1 MIQNLDVNTV
11 PVPGTEGK
19 SSLRKLQGLSSPYRN
34 DIDGLRAIA
43 VIAVVLFHARVS
55 LFSGGFVGVDIFFV
69 ISGYLIGAH
78 IYRDVSQSQFSL
90 ARFYQRR
97 AKRILPALFAVL
109 LFCYG
114 MSFLLLSPM
123 EMRRFG
129 AFAASSILS
138 VSNIVAWHQWN
149 YFTSWAM
156 QYPLLMTW
164 SLGVEEQFYIFFPM
178 LMLLL
183 WRLSRSKGRNEEQ
196 NRKFLFRSVLLVAVF
211 SCALSVMAT
220 LGDSTVGIRYHWLH
234 VGGASEAFYLLPYRA
249 WELAAGVLMALYEA
263 RANGIGE
270 ASNFYGGSRF
280 SDLRGAAGAAAL
292 LVSIFLYGPSTIF
305 PGGAAILPVI
315 GAVLVLSA
323 PDAWLNRKILSSKPF
338 RWIGLVSYS
347 WYLWHW
353 PLLSF
358 GNIVTDKPL
367 ASGTMV
373 LLALVTLGFACLSY
387 RFIEQPFRNSKTRT
401 APMLWRYAAAC
412 FVFAIPGLF
421 MVLSRGVPSR
431 VPELAAVERPVVL
444 EDHGCFGHEFPQMAE
459 ECVPKPDGRPAVA
472 VLGDSHAVMIAPALT
487 DLATES
493 GMRLLTVS
501 HAACAP
507 LIGVIQNVPGV
518 AFDPSCGLFNRAALK
533 LLASD
538 PTVRTVVLGGQWAS
552 PAVNHIPGYG
562 YVPTDS
568 RHPVS
573 VQESEANLE
582 QGLEAMISALKRA
595 GKRVIVLQDINT
607 LKFDP
612 QRRVRTFQMPVRQWM
627 AQLLQGPESAPG
639 AVANDEMY
647 AKENAA
653 AAAVVAR
660 VARKDN
666 VETFDL
672 RSHLCRAA
680 TCMVYGDGHLVYVD
694 DNHVSRKGA
703 EAALAGF
710 PLLDPRNRNRHVKS
724 SPPTPVQ
731 EDSTF
736 LRNP

>member
-1 MIQNLDVNTV
+1 MIQTTNLLDVQEV
-11 PVPGTEGK
+11 RTERERSLPK
-19 SSLRKLQGLSSPYRN
+19 LRESSSSYRK

-78 IYRDVSQSQFSL
+78 IYRDVSKGQFSL

-97 AKRILPALFAVL
+97 AKRILPALFTVL

-129 AFAASSILS
+129 AFAASSLLS

-149 YFTSWAM
+149 YFTSWAL

-164 SLGVEEQFYIFFPM
+164 SLGVEEQFYIFFPL
-178 LMLLL
+178 LMLVLY
-183 WRLSRSKGRNEEQ
+183 RLSRSRERNEEQ
-196 NRKFLFRSVLLVAVF
+196 NRKFMFWTVLVAAVF

-220 LGDSTVGIRYHWLH
+220 LSDSTVGMQHSWMH

-263 RANGIGE
+263 RASSAADAG
-270 ASNFYGGSRF
+270 NFYGGSRF
-280 SDLRGAAGAAAL
+280 SDLRGAVGAAAL
-292 LVSIFLYGPSTIF
+292 LVSIFWYGPGTIF
-305 PGGAAILPVI
+305 PGASAIVPVI

-323 PDAWLNRKILSSKPF
+323 PNSWLNRTILSSKPF

-353 PLLSF
+353 PLMSF

-367 ASGTMV
+367 GSGTMV
-373 LLALVTLGFACLSY
+373 CLGLVALGCAWLSY
-387 RFIEQPFRNSKTRT
+387 RFIEQPFRNSKMAT
-401 APMLWRYAAAC
+401 APLLWRYAAAC
-412 FVFAIPGLF
+412 LVFVIPGLF
-421 MVLSRGVPSR
+421 MVLSHGVPSR
-431 VPELAAVERPVVL
+431 LPVLAAEERPVVL
-444 EDHGCFGHEFPQMAE
+444 EAHGCFGGKSPQMAE
-459 ECVPKPDGRPAVA
+459 ECLPKPDGRPAVA
-472 VLGDSHAVMIAPALT
+472 VFGDSHAVMIAPAMT
-487 DLATES
+487 ELATAS
-493 GMRLLTVS
+493 GLRLLTVS
-501 HAACAP
+501 KSSCAP
-507 LIGVIQNVPGV
+507 LVGVIQNVPGV
-518 AFDPSCGLFNRAALK
+518 EFDPSCALFNDASLK
-533 LLASD
+533 LLAND
-538 PTVRTVVLGGQWAS
+538 PTVQTVVVVGHWAA
-552 PAVNHIPGYG
+552 PAVKHAPGYG
-562 YVPTDS
+562 FIRFNR

-573 VQESEANLE
+573 AAESDANLE
-582 QGLEAMISALKRA
+582 HGLEAMVSRLKDA
-595 GKRVIVLQDINT
+595 GKRVVLLQDINT

-612 QRRVRTFQMPVRQWM
+612 QRRVRTYQMPVRQWL
-627 AQLLQGPESAPG
+627 AELLEGPKSAPG

-660 VARKDN
+660 VASKTG

-672 RSHLCRAA
+672 RSHICRDA
-680 TCMVYGDGHLVYVD
+680 TCMVYGDGHLVYLD
-694 DNHVSRKGA
+694 DNHVSHRGA
-703 EAALAGF
+703 EVALDGF
-710 PLLDPRNRNRHVKS
+710 PIVDPKS
-724 SPPTPVQ
+724 GNSDGQIRPGEPTL
-731 EDSTF
+731 